1 MNLHFHFH
9 FNSFPGHAIHWE
21 SERKN
26 AERAQNAQQH
36 RESERERAHPSGQP
50 SSGQRDRTQKE
61 IEPRVQSC
69 STSTSPFDFESH
81 PSTSPLDVAVRLH
94 PTTSPFDFAFAPI
107 AIAVAALIRRPRSRT
122 QIRRPQSRSSHPK
135 TDRPQ
140 PQNRSSSLSSFFCA
154 FDRIMI
160 FFFLGF
166 ICVSEL
172 RDKIIYL
179 FSRWENV
186 RKCVFCVILIF
197 VVVGK

>member
-26 AERAQNAQQH
+26 AERAQNAQQY

-61 IEPRVQSC
+61 IEPRAQSC

-81 PSTSPLDVAVRLH
+81 PSTSPLDIAVRLH

-107 AIAVAALIRRPRSRT
+107 AIAVAAPIRRPRLRT
-122 QIRRPQSRSSHPK
+122 QICRPRSQSSHPK
-135 TDRPQ
+135 TDRPR
-140 PQNRSSSLSSFFCA
+140 PQNRSSSFSSFSQ
-154 FDRIMI
+154 FDWNMI
-160 FFFLGF
+160 FFFSGF
-166 ICVSEL
+166 
-172 RDKIIYL
+172 YL
-179 FSRWENV
+179 CFWIEGWNY
-186 RKCVFCVILIF
+186 IF
-197 VVVGK
+197 VW